1 MQINFGP
8 YNVRTHELDNKLSVQ
23 VTSDLG
29 EVSIQGEETRPR
41 DFPNEVSFHINNPSE
56 EIQSKGLRR
65 YSFGEYSFIL
75 GINNSGELFLFHS
88 IKLYIGKKIIDGRDT
103 LTLSFLSEP
112 KA

>member
-1 MQINFGP
+1 MQLNFGS
-8 YNVRTHELDNKLSVQ
+8 YNIRIHELDNKLSIQ

-29 EVSIQGEETRPR
+29 NVNIQEEKTRPG
-41 DFPNEVSFHINNPSE
+41 DFPNEVCFHINNSSE
-56 EIQSKGLRR
+56 KPQAKGLKR
-65 YSFGEYSFIL
+65 YSFGDYTFIL

-88 IKLYIGKKIIDGRDT
+88 VRLYIGKKVIDGIDT